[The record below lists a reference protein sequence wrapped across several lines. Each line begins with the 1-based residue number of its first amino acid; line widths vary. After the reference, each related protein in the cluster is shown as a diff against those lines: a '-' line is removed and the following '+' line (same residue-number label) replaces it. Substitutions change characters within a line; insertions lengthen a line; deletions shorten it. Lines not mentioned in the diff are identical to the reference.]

1 MKKTLIITG
10 IVAGLTIIAL
20 IIFNKVLT
28 REDTAGLFAE
38 AINGNFEITVI
49 TTGELLAE
57 NSVDIKGPEIAQR
70 RNVRSTNLKI
80 TDMVPEGTEVNEGD
94 YVATLDR
101 TEFEN
106 TLIDSRENLTSLNAK
121 LEMILL
127 DTAVAMNSIRDQI
140 SNQIHTVEEAKITLR
155 NSQFEPLTRIRDAEI
170 NLDKAQRVL
179 DQLRRSYTLKDA
191 QTRITVRNQ
200 RIRIERFESR
210 INDYEDVLRGF
221 VITAP
226 SPGMVIYI
234 KDRMGNKRKVGS
246 SVDPHDRVVATL
258 PDLTT
263 MLSKVYVSEIEVSRI
278 KIGQSVNITIDAF
291 PAKSF
296 TGSVTSIAN
305 IGEKLSNTDS
315 KVFEVLIKVDGSD
328 MALRPS
334 MTTSNKIFINTLD
347 KVTYIPKDCVHTG
360 TDSIPVV
367 YTKNGLKQIVVL
379 GEMND
384 KDVVIEKGLDPGT
397 IVYLATPENPDKFRI
412 SGKELID
419 TIKQRENIKRALN
432 NSTATIIEKISS
444 SEIN

>member
-28 REDTAGLFAE
+28 SEDSAGLFAE
-38 AINGNFEITVI
+38 AINGNFEITVL

-57 NSVDIKGPEIAQR
+57 NSVDIKGPEIAAR

-106 TLIDSRENLTSLNAK
+106 TLKDYRENLTSLYAK

-200 RIRIERFESR
+200 RIRIDRFDTRVE
-210 INDYEDVLRGF
+210 DYEDVLRGF

-226 SPGMVIYI
+226 SPGMVIYK
-234 KDRMGNKRKVGS
+234 KDRRGNKRKVGS
-246 SVDPHDRVVATL
+246 SIDPRDRVVATL
-258 PDLTT
+258 PDLST
-263 MLSKVYVSEIEVSRI
+263 MISKVYISEIEVSRI
-278 KIGQSVNITIDAF
+278 KKGQSVNITIDAF
-291 PAKSF
+291 PAKSY
-296 TGSVTSIAN
+296 TGSVLSIAN

-328 MALRPS
+328 LALRPS

-367 YTKNGLKQIVVL
+367 YTKNGLKQVVVL

-397 IVYLATPENPDKFRI
+397 MVYLATPENPDKFRI
-412 SGKELID
+412 SGKELIEI
-419 TIKQRENIKRALN
+419 IKQRENIKRALN
-432 NSTATIIEKISS
+432 NSTATTIEKISS
-444 SEIN
+444 AVIN